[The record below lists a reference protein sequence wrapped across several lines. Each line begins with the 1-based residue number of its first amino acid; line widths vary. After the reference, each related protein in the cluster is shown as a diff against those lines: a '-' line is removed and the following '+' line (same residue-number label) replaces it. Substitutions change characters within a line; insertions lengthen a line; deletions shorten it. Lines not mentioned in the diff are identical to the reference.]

1 LLDYARPGPLVLGKV
16 SLFKLVR
23 ETLNFVEHQPMFRN
37 LTLTNRVPL
46 DLPPLTADVNHLS
59 QILMNLL
66 LNAAQ
71 ATPAGGSIIIAAEL
85 ERTAGVVELRVTDS
99 GSGIPA
105 DILPHIFE
113 PFFTTKSEAKV
124 LDWASVSV
132 KTTFA
137 AMAATSRSRAWR
149 DLAPQFE

>member
-1 LLDYARPGPLVLGKV
+1 
-16 SLFKLVR
+16 
-23 ETLNFVEHQPMFRN
+23 MFRN

-71 ATPAGGSIIIAAEL
+71 ATPAGGSITIAAEL

-113 PFFTTKSEAKV
+113 PLFHNQARQRYWIGPQYQSK
-124 LDWASVSV
+124 L
-132 KTTFA
+132 
-137 AMAATSRSRAWR
+137 RSQPWR
-149 DLAPQFE
+149 RHPGRERRRIWCHSSSDSPVHQPGNTAEYREVIV